1 MMSNFNNED
10 IEEKLDELIA
20 SQFETEVTEFKEA
33 KNSFSFDELGQYFS
47 ALSNEA
53 NLHNKNCAW
62 LVFGI
67 EDKKHII
74 VGTNYRKSAKDLN
87 NLKEEIA
94 RQTSEHLSFIEIYEC
109 KRKDPAG
116 KNQRILLFQ
125 IPPAPK
131 GIPIAFKRIY
141 YGRDGESLVGLSI
154 DKIER
159 IRSQSKSED
168 WSAKLIT
175 EASIEDLDSDAIQ
188 FARHVYIQ
196 KNPKLVKEV
205 PTWDD
210 QTFLNKAKLTINGKI
225 TNTAIVLLGKSESEH
240 YISPATSKITWI
252 LKDKDGIEKD
262 YEHFTCPLILSI
274 QEVYKKI
281 RNIKYRYIAEGN
293 LFPDEV
299 QQYDPYTIREA
310 LNNCIAHQDYTIGG
324 KIILIEKEDG
334 ELIFSNSGDFIPSS
348 IEDVIKSDA
357 PENRYRNSFLA
368 NAMVNLN
375 MIDTI
380 GSGIKKLFNIQRD
393 KFFPLPEYDLSDHKV
408 KLTITGKVL
417 DSNYARKLAED
428 KTLSLFETM
437 ILDKVQK
444 NKKLTNEEYK
454 LLKSKNLIEGKRN
467 NYFISSTVAEITNQK
482 PDYMKL
488 RGINDDYCKKI
499 IIDYIKKFK
508 TAKKADLEEILL
520 EKLGDSMT
528 DIQKKNKIKNILQSL
543 RRDGVIEPHGK
554 EWILCKNKMSK
565 NF

>member
-1 MMSNFNNED
+1 MSNFNNED
-10 IEEKLDELIA
+10 IEKKLDELIA

-62 LVFGI
+62 LIFGI

-131 GIPIAFKRIY
+131 GIPIAFKRMY

-196 KNPKLVKEV
+196 KNPKLAEEV

-310 LNNCIAHQDYTIGG
+310 LNNCIAHQDYTMGG

-408 KLTITGKVL
+408 KVTITGKVL

-428 KTLSLFETM
+428 KTLSLFEIM
-437 ILDKVQK
+437 LLDKVQK

-467 NYFISSTVAEITNQK
+467 NYFISSTIAEITNQK

-554 EWILCKNKMSK
+554 EWILCKK
-565 NF
+565 

>member
-1 MMSNFNNED
+1 MSNFNNED
-10 IEEKLDELIA
+10 IEKKLDELIA

-62 LVFGI
+62 LIFGI
-67 EDKKHII
+67 EDKKHKI
-74 VGTNYRKSAKDLN
+74 VGTKYRNNDKELN
-87 NLKEEIA
+87 SLKEEIA
-94 RQTSEHLSFIEIYEC
+94 RQTSENLTFIEIYKC
-109 KRKDPAG
+109 TRKDTEG
-116 KNQRILLFQ
+116 NDKRILLFQ

-131 GIPIAFKRIY
+131 GIPIAFKRMY

-154 DKIER
+154 EKIER
-159 IRSQSKSED
+159 IRAQSKSED

-175 EASIEDLDSDAIQ
+175 EASIKDLDSDAIQ

-196 KNPKLVKEV
+196 KNPKLAEEV

-281 RNIKYRYIAEGN
+281 RNIKYRYIAEGT

-310 LNNCIAHQDYTIGG
+310 LNNCIAHQDYTMGG
-324 KIILIEKEDG
+324 KIVLIEKEDG
-334 ELIFSNSGDFIPSS
+334 ELIFSNSGDFIPNS

-554 EWILCKNKMSK
+554 EWILCKK
-565 NF
+565 

>member
-1 MMSNFNNED
+1 MFYFNSED

-20 SQFETEVTEFKEA
+20 SQSETEVTEFKEA

-67 EDKKHII
+67 EDKKHKI
-74 VGTNYRKSAKDLN
+74 VGTKYRNNDKELN
-87 NLKEEIA
+87 SLKEEIA
-94 RQTSEHLSFIEIYEC
+94 RQTSENLTFIEIYKC
-109 KRKDPAG
+109 TRKDAEG
-116 KNQRILLFQ
+116 NDKRVLLFQ

-131 GIPIAFKRIY
+131 GIPIAFKRMY

-154 DKIER
+154 EKIER

-196 KNPKLVKEV
+196 KNPKLAEEV

-281 RNIKYRYIAEGN
+281 RNIKYRYIAEGT

-310 LNNCIAHQDYTIGG
+310 LNNCIAHQDYTMGG

-408 KLTITGKVL
+408 KVTITGKVL

-508 TAKKADLEEILL
+508 TAKKANLEEILL

-554 EWILCKNKMSK
+554 EWILCKK
-565 NF
+565 

>member
-1 MMSNFNNED
+1 MSNFNNED
-10 IEEKLDELIA
+10 IEKKLDELIA

-62 LVFGI
+62 LIFGI
-67 EDKKHII
+67 EDKKYII

-109 KRKDPAG
+109 KRKDPTG

-131 GIPIAFKRIY
+131 GIPIAFKRMY

-154 DKIER
+154 EKIER

-175 EASIEDLDSDAIQ
+175 EASIEDLDLDSDAIQ

-281 RNIKYRYIAEGN
+281 RNIKYRYIAEGT

-310 LNNCIAHQDYTIGG
+310 LNNCIAHQDYTMSG

-357 PENRYRNSFLA
+357 PENRYRNSLLA

-467 NYFISSTVAEITNQK
+467 NYFISSTIAEITNQK

-528 DIQKKNKIKNILQSL
+528 DIQKKNKIKNILQKL

-554 EWILCKNKMSK
+554 EWILCKK
-565 NF
+565 

>member
-1 MMSNFNNED
+1 MSNFNNED

-281 RNIKYRYIAEGN
+281 RNIKYRYIAEGT

-310 LNNCIAHQDYTIGG
+310 LNNCIAHQDYTMGG

-408 KLTITGKVL
+408 KVTITGKVL

-467 NYFISSTVAEITNQK
+467 NYFISSTIAEITNQK

-528 DIQKKNKIKNILQSL
+528 DIQKKNKIKNILQKL

-554 EWILCKNKMSK
+554 EWILCKK
-565 NF
+565 

>member
-1 MMSNFNNED
+1 MSNFNNED
-10 IEEKLDELIA
+10 IEKKLDELIA

-62 LVFGI
+62 LIFGI

-131 GIPIAFKRIY
+131 GIPIAFKRMY

-154 DKIER
+154 EKIER

-196 KNPKLVKEV
+196 KNPKLAEEV

-310 LNNCIAHQDYTIGG
+310 LNNCIAHQDYTMGG

-454 LLKSKNLIEGKRN
+454 LLKSKNLIERKRN

-482 PDYMKL
+482 SDYMKL

-520 EKLGDSMT
+520 EKFGNSMT

-554 EWILCKNKMSK
+554 EWILCKK
-565 NF
+565 

>member
-1 MMSNFNNED
+1 MSNFNNED

-62 LVFGI
+62 LIFGI
-67 EDKKHII
+67 EDKKHKI
-74 VGTNYRKSAKDLN
+74 VGTKYRNNDKELN
-87 NLKEEIA
+87 SLKEEIA
-94 RQTSEHLSFIEIYEC
+94 RQTSENLTFIEIYKC
-109 KRKDPAG
+109 TRKDAEG
-116 KNQRILLFQ
+116 NDKRVLLFQ

-131 GIPIAFKRIY
+131 GIPIAFKRMY

-154 DKIER
+154 EKIER

-196 KNPKLVKEV
+196 KNPKLAEEV

-310 LNNCIAHQDYTIGG
+310 LNNCIAHQDYTMGG

-467 NYFISSTVAEITNQK
+467 NYFISSTAAEITNQK

-554 EWILCKNKMSK
+554 EWILCKK
-565 NF
+565 

>member
-1 MMSNFNNED
+1 MSNFNNED
-10 IEEKLDELIA
+10 IEKKLDELIA

-62 LVFGI
+62 LIFGI

-131 GIPIAFKRIY
+131 GIPIAFKRMY

-196 KNPKLVKEV
+196 KNPKLAEEV

-262 YEHFTCPLILSI
+262 YEHS
-274 QEVYKKI
+274 
-281 RNIKYRYIAEGN
+281 
-293 LFPDEV
+293 
-299 QQYDPYTIREA
+299 
-310 LNNCIAHQDYTIGG
+310 H
-324 KIILIEKEDG
+324 
-334 ELIFSNSGDFIPSS
+334 
-348 IEDVIKSDA
+348 
-357 PENRYRNSFLA
+357 
-368 NAMVNLN
+368 
-375 MIDTI
+375 
-380 GSGIKKLFNIQRD
+380 
-393 KFFPLPEYDLSDHKV
+393 
-408 KLTITGKVL
+408 VL
-417 DSNYARKLAED
+417 
-428 KTLSLFETM
+428 
-437 ILDKVQK
+437 
-444 NKKLTNEEYK
+444 
-454 LLKSKNLIEGKRN
+454 
-467 NYFISSTVAEITNQK
+467 
-482 PDYMKL
+482 
-488 RGINDDYCKKI
+488 
-499 IIDYIKKFK
+499 
-508 TAKKADLEEILL
+508 
-520 EKLGDSMT
+520 
-528 DIQKKNKIKNILQSL
+528 
-543 RRDGVIEPHGK
+543 
-554 EWILCKNKMSK
+554 
-565 NF
+565 

>member
-1 MMSNFNNED
+1 MSNFNNED
-10 IEEKLDELIA
+10 IEKKLDELIA

-62 LVFGI
+62 LIFGI

-131 GIPIAFKRIY
+131 GIPIAFKRMY

-154 DKIER
+154 EKIER

-196 KNPKLVKEV
+196 KNPKLAEEV

-310 LNNCIAHQDYTIGG
+310 LNNCIAHQDYTMGG

-408 KLTITGKVL
+408 KVTITGKVL

-428 KTLSLFETM
+428 KTLSLFEIM
-437 ILDKVQK
+437 LLDKVQK

-467 NYFISSTVAEITNQK
+467 NYFISSTIAEITNQK

-554 EWILCKNKMSK
+554 EWILCKK
-565 NF
+565 

>member
-1 MMSNFNNED
+1 MSNFNNED
-10 IEEKLDELIA
+10 IEKKLDELIA

-62 LVFGI
+62 LIFGI

-131 GIPIAFKRIY
+131 GIPIAFKRMY

-154 DKIER
+154 EKIER

-196 KNPKLVKEV
+196 KNPKLAEEV

-310 LNNCIAHQDYTIGG
+310 LNNCIAHQDYTMGG

-380 GSGIKKLFNIQRD
+380 GSGIKKLFNIQRN

-408 KLTITGKVL
+408 KVTITGKVL

-454 LLKSKNLIEGKRN
+454 LLKCKNLIEGKRN
-467 NYFISSTVAEITNQK
+467 NYFISSTIAEITNQK

-520 EKLGDSMT
+520 EKFGNSMT

-554 EWILCKNKMSK
+554 EWILCKK
-565 NF
+565 

>member
-1 MMSNFNNED
+1 MSNFNNED
-10 IEEKLDELIA
+10 IEKKLDELIA

-62 LVFGI
+62 LIFGI

-131 GIPIAFKRIY
+131 GIPIAFKRMY

-154 DKIER
+154 EKIER

-196 KNPKLVKEV
+196 KNPKLAEEV

-310 LNNCIAHQDYTIGG
+310 LNNCIAHQDYTMGG

-380 GSGIKKLFNIQRD
+380 GSGIKKLFNIQRN

-408 KLTITGKVL
+408 KVTITGKVL

-554 EWILCKNKMSK
+554 EWILCKK
-565 NF
+565 

>member
-1 MMSNFNNED
+1 MSNFNNED
-10 IEEKLDELIA
+10 IEKKLDELIA

-62 LVFGI
+62 LIFGI

-131 GIPIAFKRIY
+131 GIPIAFKRMY

-154 DKIER
+154 EKIER

-196 KNPKLVKEV
+196 KNPKLAEEV

-310 LNNCIAHQDYTIGG
+310 LNNCIAHQDYTMGG

-380 GSGIKKLFNIQRD
+380 GSGIKKLFNIQRN

-408 KLTITGKVL
+408 KVTITGKVL

-482 PDYMKL
+482 SDYMKL

-520 EKLGDSMT
+520 EKFGNSMT

-554 EWILCKNKMSK
+554 EWILCKK
-565 NF
+565 

>member
-1 MMSNFNNED
+1 MSNFNNED
-10 IEEKLDELIA
+10 IEKKLDELIA

-62 LVFGI
+62 LIFGI

-131 GIPIAFKRIY
+131 GIPIAFKRMY

-154 DKIER
+154 EKIER

-196 KNPKLVKEV
+196 KNPKLAEEV

-281 RNIKYRYIAEGN
+281 RNIKYRYIAEGT

-310 LNNCIAHQDYTIGG
+310 LNNCIAHQDYTMSG

-393 KFFPLPEYDLSDHKV
+393 KFFPLPEYDLADHKV
-408 KLTITGKVL
+408 KVTITGKVL

-428 KTLSLFETM
+428 KTLSLFEIM
-437 ILDKVQK
+437 LLDKVQK

-554 EWILCKNKMSK
+554 EWILCKK
-565 NF
+565 

>member
-1 MMSNFNNED
+1 MSNFNNED
-10 IEEKLDELIA
+10 IEKKLDELIA

-62 LVFGI
+62 LIFGI
-67 EDKKHII
+67 EDKKHKI
-74 VGTNYRKSAKDLN
+74 VGTKYRNNDKELN
-87 NLKEEIA
+87 SLKEEIA
-94 RQTSEHLSFIEIYEC
+94 RQTSENLTFIEIYKC
-109 KRKDPAG
+109 TRKDAEG
-116 KNQRILLFQ
+116 NDKRVLLFQ

-131 GIPIAFKRIY
+131 GIPIAFKRMY

-154 DKIER
+154 EKIER

-196 KNPKLVKEV
+196 KNPKLAEEV

-310 LNNCIAHQDYTIGG
+310 LNNCIAHQDYTMGG

-528 DIQKKNKIKNILQSL
+528 DIQKKNKIKNILQKL

-554 EWILCKNKMSK
+554 EWILCKK
-565 NF
+565 

>member
-1 MMSNFNNED
+1 MSNFNNED
-10 IEEKLDELIA
+10 IEKKLDELIA

-62 LVFGI
+62 LIFGI

-131 GIPIAFKRIY
+131 GIPIAFKRMY

-154 DKIER
+154 EKIER

-196 KNPKLVKEV
+196 KNPKLAEEV

-310 LNNCIAHQDYTIGG
+310 LNNCIAHQDYTMGG

-380 GSGIKKLFNIQRD
+380 GSGIKKLFNIQRN

-408 KLTITGKVL
+408 KVTITGKVL

-482 PDYMKL
+482 SDYMKL

-554 EWILCKNKMSK
+554 EWILCKK
-565 NF
+565 

>member
-1 MMSNFNNED
+1 MSNFNNED

-62 LVFGI
+62 LIFGI

-131 GIPIAFKRIY
+131 GIPIAFKRMY

-154 DKIER
+154 EKIER

-175 EASIEDLDSDAIQ
+175 EASIKDLDSDAIQ

-196 KNPKLVKEV
+196 KNPKLAEEV

-310 LNNCIAHQDYTIGG
+310 LNNCIAHQDYTMGG

-554 EWILCKNKMSK
+554 EWILCKK
-565 NF
+565 

>member
-1 MMSNFNNED
+1 MSNFNNED
-10 IEEKLDELIA
+10 IEKKLDELIA

-62 LVFGI
+62 LIFGI

-131 GIPIAFKRIY
+131 GIPIAFKRMY

-196 KNPKLVKEV
+196 KNPKLAEEV

-281 RNIKYRYIAEGN
+281 RNIKYRYIAEGT

-310 LNNCIAHQDYTIGG
+310 LNNCIAHQDYTMSG

-408 KLTITGKVL
+408 KVTITGKVL

-428 KTLSLFETM
+428 KTLSLFEIM
-437 ILDKVQK
+437 LLDKVQK

-467 NYFISSTVAEITNQK
+467 NYFISSTIAEITNQK

-508 TAKKADLEEILL
+508 TAKKAGLEEILL

-554 EWILCKNKMSK
+554 EWILCKK
-565 NF
+565 

>member
-1 MMSNFNNED
+1 MSNFNNED
-10 IEEKLDELIA
+10 IEKKLDELIA

-62 LVFGI
+62 LIFGI
-67 EDKKHII
+67 ENKKHII

-131 GIPIAFKRIY
+131 GIPIAFKRMY

-154 DKIER
+154 EKIER

-196 KNPKLVKEV
+196 KNPKLAEEV

-310 LNNCIAHQDYTIGG
+310 LNNCIAHQDYTMGG

-380 GSGIKKLFNIQRD
+380 GSGIKKLFNIQRN

-554 EWILCKNKMSK
+554 EWILCKK
-565 NF
+565 

>member
-1 MMSNFNNED
+1 MSNFNNED
-10 IEEKLDELIA
+10 IEKKLDELIA

-62 LVFGI
+62 LIFGI

-131 GIPIAFKRIY
+131 GIPIAFKRMY

-154 DKIER
+154 EKIER

-196 KNPKLVKEV
+196 KNPKLAEEV

-310 LNNCIAHQDYTIGG
+310 LNNCIAHQDYTMGG

-408 KLTITGKVL
+408 KVTITGKVL

-482 PDYMKL
+482 SDYMKL

-520 EKLGDSMT
+520 EKFGNSMT

-554 EWILCKNKMSK
+554 EWILCKK
-565 NF
+565 

>member
-1 MMSNFNNED
+1 MK
-10 IEEKLDELIA
+10 IQKKKLDELIA

-62 LVFGI
+62 LIFGI
-67 EDKKHII
+67 EDKKYII

-131 GIPIAFKRIY
+131 GIPIAFKRMY

-154 DKIER
+154 EKIER

-175 EASIEDLDSDAIQ
+175 EASIEDLDLDSDAIQ

-281 RNIKYRYIAEGN
+281 RNIKYRYIAEGT

-310 LNNCIAHQDYTIGG
+310 LNNCIAHQDYTMSG

-380 GSGIKKLFNIQRD
+380 GSGIKKLFNIQKD

-408 KLTITGKVL
+408 KVTITGKVL

-520 EKLGDSMT
+520 EKFGNSMT
-528 DIQKKNKIKNILQSL
+528 DIQKKNKIKNILQKL

-554 EWILCKNKMSK
+554 EWILCKK
-565 NF
+565 

>member
-1 MMSNFNNED
+1 M
-10 IEEKLDELIA
+10 
-20 SQFETEVTEFKEA
+20 
-33 KNSFSFDELGQYFS
+33 
-47 ALSNEA
+47 
-53 NLHNKNCAW
+53 
-62 LVFGI
+62 
-67 EDKKHII
+67 
-74 VGTNYRKSAKDLN
+74 
-87 NLKEEIA
+87 
-94 RQTSEHLSFIEIYEC
+94 
-109 KRKDPAG
+109 
-116 KNQRILLFQ
+116 
-125 IPPAPK
+125 
-131 GIPIAFKRIY
+131 Y

-154 DKIER
+154 EKIER

-196 KNPKLVKEV
+196 KNPKLAEEV

-310 LNNCIAHQDYTIGG
+310 LNNCIAHQDYTMGG

-554 EWILCKNKMSK
+554 EWILCKK
-565 NF
+565 

>member
-1 MMSNFNNED
+1 M
-10 IEEKLDELIA
+10 
-20 SQFETEVTEFKEA
+20 
-33 KNSFSFDELGQYFS
+33 
-47 ALSNEA
+47 
-53 NLHNKNCAW
+53 
-62 LVFGI
+62 
-67 EDKKHII
+67 
-74 VGTNYRKSAKDLN
+74 
-87 NLKEEIA
+87 
-94 RQTSEHLSFIEIYEC
+94 
-109 KRKDPAG
+109 
-116 KNQRILLFQ
+116 
-125 IPPAPK
+125 
-131 GIPIAFKRIY
+131 Y

-154 DKIER
+154 EKIER

-175 EASIEDLDSDAIQ
+175 EASIGDLDSDAIQ

-196 KNPKLVKEV
+196 KNPKLAEEV

-310 LNNCIAHQDYTIGG
+310 LNNCIAHQDYTMGG

-408 KLTITGKVL
+408 KVTITGKVL

-428 KTLSLFETM
+428 KTLSLFEIM
-437 ILDKVQK
+437 LLDKEKK

-467 NYFISSTVAEITNQK
+467 NYFISSTIAEITNQK

-554 EWILCKNKMSK
+554 EWILCKK
-565 NF
+565 

>member
-1 MMSNFNNED
+1 MSNFNNED
-10 IEEKLDELIA
+10 IEKKLDELIA

-62 LVFGI
+62 LIFGI

-131 GIPIAFKRIY
+131 GIPIAFKRMY

-154 DKIER
+154 EKIER

-175 EASIEDLDSDAIQ
+175 EASIEDLNSDAIQ

-196 KNPKLVKEV
+196 KNPKLAEEV

-310 LNNCIAHQDYTIGG
+310 LNNCIAHQDYTMGG

-380 GSGIKKLFNIQRD
+380 GSGIKKLFNIQRN

-408 KLTITGKVL
+408 KVTITGKVL

-437 ILDKVQK
+437 LLDKVQK

-508 TAKKADLEEILL
+508 TAKKGDLEEILL

-554 EWILCKNKMSK
+554 KWILCKK
-565 NF
+565 

>member
-1 MMSNFNNED
+1 M
-10 IEEKLDELIA
+10 
-20 SQFETEVTEFKEA
+20 
-33 KNSFSFDELGQYFS
+33 
-47 ALSNEA
+47 
-53 NLHNKNCAW
+53 
-62 LVFGI
+62 
-67 EDKKHII
+67 
-74 VGTNYRKSAKDLN
+74 
-87 NLKEEIA
+87 
-94 RQTSEHLSFIEIYEC
+94 
-109 KRKDPAG
+109 
-116 KNQRILLFQ
+116 
-125 IPPAPK
+125 
-131 GIPIAFKRIY
+131 Y

-154 DKIER
+154 EKIER

-196 KNPKLVKEV
+196 KNPKLAEEV

-281 RNIKYRYIAEGN
+281 RNIKYRYIAEGT

-310 LNNCIAHQDYTIGG
+310 LNNCIAHQDYTMGG

-408 KLTITGKVL
+408 KVTITGKVL

-428 KTLSLFETM
+428 KTLSLFEIM
-437 ILDKVQK
+437 LLDKVQK

-467 NYFISSTVAEITNQK
+467 NYFISSTIAEITNQK

-554 EWILCKNKMSK
+554 EWILCKK
-565 NF
+565 

>member
-1 MMSNFNNED
+1 MSNFNNED
-10 IEEKLDELIA
+10 IEKKLDELIA

-62 LVFGI
+62 LIFGI

-131 GIPIAFKRIY
+131 GIPIAFKRMY

-154 DKIER
+154 EKIER

-196 KNPKLVKEV
+196 KNPKLAEEV

-310 LNNCIAHQDYTIGG
+310 LNNCIAHQDYTMGG

-380 GSGIKKLFNIQRD
+380 GSGIKKLFNIQKD

-408 KLTITGKVL
+408 KVTITGKVL

-467 NYFISSTVAEITNQK
+467 NYFISSTIAEITNQK

-488 RGINDDYCKKI
+488 RGINDDYRKKI

-528 DIQKKNKIKNILQSL
+528 DIQKKNKIKNILQKL

-554 EWILCKNKMSK
+554 EWILCKK
-565 NF
+565 

>member
-1 MMSNFNNED
+1 MSNFNNED
-10 IEEKLDELIA
+10 IEKKLDELIA

-62 LVFGI
+62 LIFGI

-131 GIPIAFKRIY
+131 GIPIAFKRMY

-196 KNPKLVKEV
+196 KNPKLAEEV

-310 LNNCIAHQDYTIGG
+310 LNNCIAHQDYTMGG

-380 GSGIKKLFNIQRD
+380 GSGIKKLFNIQKD

-408 KLTITGKVL
+408 KVTITGKVL

-467 NYFISSTVAEITNQK
+467 NYFISSTIAEITNQK

-554 EWILCKNKMSK
+554 EWILCKK
-565 NF
+565 

>member
-1 MMSNFNNED
+1 MSNFNNED

-62 LVFGI
+62 LIFGI

-131 GIPIAFKRIY
+131 GIPIAFKRMY

-154 DKIER
+154 EKIER

-188 FARHVYIQ
+188 FAKHVYIQ
-196 KNPKLVKEV
+196 KNPKLAEEV

-310 LNNCIAHQDYTIGG
+310 LNNCIAHQDYTMGG

-380 GSGIKKLFNIQRD
+380 GSGIKKLFNIQRN

-408 KLTITGKVL
+408 KVTITGKVL

-428 KTLSLFETM
+428 KTLSLFEIM
-437 ILDKVQK
+437 LLDKVQK

-554 EWILCKNKMSK
+554 EWILCKK
-565 NF
+565 

>member
-1 MMSNFNNED
+1 MSNFNNED
-10 IEEKLDELIA
+10 IEKKLDELIA

-62 LVFGI
+62 LIFGI
-67 EDKKHII
+67 EDKKYII

-131 GIPIAFKRIY
+131 GIPIAFKRMY

-154 DKIER
+154 EKIER

-175 EASIEDLDSDAIQ
+175 EASIEDLDLDSDAIQ

-310 LNNCIAHQDYTIGG
+310 LNNCIAHQDYTMGG

-520 EKLGDSMT
+520 EKFGNSMT

-554 EWILCKNKMSK
+554 EWILCKK
-565 NF
+565 

>member
-1 MMSNFNNED
+1 MSNFNNED
-10 IEEKLDELIA
+10 IEKKLDELIA

-62 LVFGI
+62 LIFGI
-67 EDKKHII
+67 EDKKHKI
-74 VGTNYRKSAKDLN
+74 VGTKYRNNDKELN
-87 NLKEEIA
+87 SLKEEIA
-94 RQTSEHLSFIEIYEC
+94 RQTSENLTFIEIYKC
-109 KRKDPAG
+109 TRKDAEG
-116 KNQRILLFQ
+116 NDKRILLFQ

-131 GIPIAFKRIY
+131 GIPIAFKRMY

-154 DKIER
+154 EKIER

-196 KNPKLVKEV
+196 KNPKLAEEV

-210 QTFLNKAKLTINGKI
+210 QTFLNKAKLTSNGKI

-310 LNNCIAHQDYTIGG
+310 LNNCIAHQDYTMGG

-380 GSGIKKLFNIQRD
+380 GSGIKKLFNIQRN

-408 KLTITGKVL
+408 KVTITGKVL

-482 PDYMKL
+482 SDYMKL

-520 EKLGDSMT
+520 EKFGNSMT

-554 EWILCKNKMSK
+554 EWILCKK
-565 NF
+565 

>member
-1 MMSNFNNED
+1 MSNFNNED
-10 IEEKLDELIA
+10 IEKKLDELIA

-62 LVFGI
+62 LIFGI

-131 GIPIAFKRIY
+131 GIPIAFKRMY

-154 DKIER
+154 EKIER

-196 KNPKLVKEV
+196 KNPKLAEEV

-310 LNNCIAHQDYTIGG
+310 LNNCIAHQDYTMGG

-380 GSGIKKLFNIQRD
+380 GSGIKKLFNIQRN

-408 KLTITGKVL
+408 KVTITGKVL

-428 KTLSLFETM
+428 KTLSLFEIM
-437 ILDKVQK
+437 LLDKVQK

-508 TAKKADLEEILL
+508 TAKKGDLEEILL

-554 EWILCKNKMSK
+554 EWILCKK
-565 NF
+565 

>member
-1 MMSNFNNED
+1 M
-10 IEEKLDELIA
+10 
-20 SQFETEVTEFKEA
+20 
-33 KNSFSFDELGQYFS
+33 
-47 ALSNEA
+47 
-53 NLHNKNCAW
+53 
-62 LVFGI
+62 
-67 EDKKHII
+67 
-74 VGTNYRKSAKDLN
+74 
-87 NLKEEIA
+87 
-94 RQTSEHLSFIEIYEC
+94 
-109 KRKDPAG
+109 
-116 KNQRILLFQ
+116 
-125 IPPAPK
+125 
-131 GIPIAFKRIY
+131 Y

-154 DKIER
+154 EKIER

-168 WSAKLIT
+168 WSAKLIA
-175 EASIEDLDSDAIQ
+175 EASIEDLDLDSDAIQ

-196 KNPKLVKEV
+196 KNPKLAEEV

-310 LNNCIAHQDYTIGG
+310 LNNCIAHQDYTMGG

-380 GSGIKKLFNIQRD
+380 GSGIKKLFNIQKD

-408 KLTITGKVL
+408 KVTITGKVL

-467 NYFISSTVAEITNQK
+467 NYFISSTIAEITNQK

-554 EWILCKNKMSK
+554 EWILCKK
-565 NF
+565 

>member
-1 MMSNFNNED
+1 MSNFNNED
-10 IEEKLDELIA
+10 IEKKLDELIA

-62 LVFGI
+62 LIFGI

-131 GIPIAFKRIY
+131 GIPIAFKRMY

-154 DKIER
+154 EKIER

-196 KNPKLVKEV
+196 KNPKLAEEV

-310 LNNCIAHQDYTIGG
+310 LNNCIAHQDYTMGG

-467 NYFISSTVAEITNQK
+467 NYFISSTIAEITNQK

-528 DIQKKNKIKNILQSL
+528 DIQKKNKIKNILQKL

-554 EWILCKNKMSK
+554 EWILCKK
-565 NF
+565 

>member
-1 MMSNFNNED
+1 MSNFNNED

-62 LVFGI
+62 LIFGI
-67 EDKKHII
+67 EDKKHKI
-74 VGTNYRKSAKDLN
+74 VGTKYRNNDKELN
-87 NLKEEIA
+87 SLKEEIA
-94 RQTSEHLSFIEIYEC
+94 RQTSENLTFIEIYKC
-109 KRKDPAG
+109 TRKDAEG
-116 KNQRILLFQ
+116 NDKRVLLFQ

-131 GIPIAFKRIY
+131 GIPIAFKRMY

-154 DKIER
+154 EKIER

-196 KNPKLVKEV
+196 KNPKLAEEV

-310 LNNCIAHQDYTIGG
+310 LNNCIAHQDYTMGG

-408 KLTITGKVL
+408 KVTITGKVL

-428 KTLSLFETM
+428 KTLSLFEIM
-437 ILDKVQK
+437 LLDKVQK

-554 EWILCKNKMSK
+554 EWILCKK
-565 NF
+565 